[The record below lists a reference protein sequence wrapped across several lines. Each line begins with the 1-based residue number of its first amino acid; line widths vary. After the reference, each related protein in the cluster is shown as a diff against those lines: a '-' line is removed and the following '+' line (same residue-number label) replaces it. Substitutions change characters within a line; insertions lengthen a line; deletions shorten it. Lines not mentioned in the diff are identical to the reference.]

1 MQKGA
6 PTIPTSIQTK
16 TYTID
21 DYENLPESVHAE
33 LIGGQMYYR
42 STPNRMHQEVLSF
55 LLFTIANY
63 IDSNGNPSEVY
74 PGPFAVKLF
83 HDRDDTV
90 EPDISV
96 ICDPEKLTDR
106 GCTGAPDWIIEII
119 SSSNLKHDYV
129 RKLNLYLDAGVRE
142 YWIVDP
148 RDRKILVYY
157 LKNEHTEDFMV
168 KPYTFQDKV
177 KANIYED
184 LCIDFN
190 DLNL

>member
-1 MQKGA
+1 MPA
-6 PTIPTSIQTK
+6 HTK
-16 TYTID
+16 IYTIE

-55 LLFTIANY
+55 LLCTIADY

-83 HDRDDTV
+83 IDRDDTV

-119 SSSNLKHDYV
+119 SPGNPEYDYV

-157 LKNEHTEDFMV
+157 LQNEHTEDFTV
-168 KPYTFQDKV
+168 RPYTFQDKV
-177 KANIYED
+177 KVNIYKD

>member
-1 MQKGA
+1 M
-6 PTIPTSIQTK
+6 
-16 TYTID
+16 
-21 DYENLPESVHAE
+21 
-33 LIGGQMYYR
+33 
-42 STPNRMHQEVLSF
+42 
-55 LLFTIANY
+55 
-63 IDSNGNPSEVY
+63 
-74 PGPFAVKLF
+74 
-83 HDRDDTV
+83 
-90 EPDISV
+90 
-96 ICDPEKLTDR
+96 
-106 GCTGAPDWIIEII
+106 
-119 SSSNLKHDYV
+119 